1 MSSELMNTRELA
13 EYLGIH
19 EKQVYALIKA
29 NRLPGTR
36 ITGKWIFP
44 KNLIDEWISTHSLE
58 GRVPASAGA
67 REARSFDHLL
77 AAGSNDPVLDLLLH
91 TLKQTHPDLFI
102 FSSTTGSTDGLR
114 LLADRHADIAWCHL
128 NDPADGSSRIEE
140 ITRTLGDAR
149 IAVVHLF
156 QRELG
161 LVFRADCPVKKPD
174 FATIAEGGLRFIN
187 RQPGAGTRLVA
198 DHFFKTV
205 GIDTRKVNGYTDE
218 VYTHLEV
225 GLTILSGAADIGLAT
240 RAISSFMGLRF
251 APVISESFDM
261 ILGQDVFF
269 KKEVQ
274 AFIETLKSPAFR
286 ARVEKLGNYDFGG
299 SGKIRYS
306 SAH

>member
-44 KNLIDEWISTHSLE
+44 KHLIDEWIETHSLE
-58 GRVPASAGA
+58 GRVPSAA
-67 REARSFDHLL
+67 RAPRPFEHLL

-91 TLKQTHPDLFI
+91 TLKQTHPDLFL
-102 FSSTTGSTDGLR
+102 FSATTGSTEGLR
-114 LLADRHADIAWCHL
+114 LLAERNTDIAWCHL
-128 NDPADGSSRIEE
+128 NDPADGASRVAD
-140 ITRTLGDAR
+140 ITRALNDEK
-149 IAVVHLF
+149 IAIVHLF

-174 FATIAEGGLRFIN
+174 FESITEGGLRFIN

-198 DHFFKTV
+198 DHFFKTE
-205 GIDTRKVNGYTDE
+205 GIDTRKVAGYADE

-225 GLTILSGAADIGLAT
+225 GLAILSGAADIGLAT

-251 APVISESFDM
+251 TPVISESFDM
-261 ILGQDVFF
+261 ILCQDVFF

-274 AFIETLKSPAFR
+274 AFIDTLKSAEFR

-306 SAH
+306 STQ